1 MGRQEEKTMN
11 KYEAAEQKNGEPGI
25 ELHAVGCAD
34 IQKKNRVSVGTYA
47 SAQDAVADYFS
58 DLISEGATVE
68 EQMGDCKVM
77 PCAKAVR

>member
-1 MGRQEEKTMN
+1 MN

-25 ELHAVGCAD
+25 ELHAVGCTD

-47 SAQDAVADYFS
+47 SAEDAVADYFS
-58 DLISEGATVE
+58 DLISEGAATVE

-77 PCAKAVR
+77 PCARAVR

>member
-1 MGRQEEKTMN
+1 MSR
-11 KYEAAEQKNGEPGI
+11 YEAAEQRNGEPGI
-25 ELHAVGCAD
+25 ELHAVGCVD
-34 IQKKNRVSVGTYA
+34 IKKKNRVSVGIYA

-58 DLISEGATVE
+58 DLISEGVTVE

>member
-1 MGRQEEKTMN
+1 VKQ
-11 KYEAAEQKNGEPGI
+11 YEAVEQRNGEPGI
-25 ELHAVGCAD
+25 ELHAAGCAD

-58 DLISEGATVE
+58 DLIADGHATVE